1 MPVFSSP
8 GPLGDTRTSC
18 RERGR
23 RRPPDRG
30 GGGGTHGDHQRC
42 CYVGVTLDVCMWG
55 VCAQV
60 CVCACVYAC
69 VSACVCVLEHVCM
82 HMCLHV
88 CVSVRVCTCVCVLP
102 CVCGIYRALFFYF
115 KIIFF
120 KSATPVQPDRVVSL
134 PASPEGGQIFRWSGV
149 LPSRPQPPGPG
160 TRAGDVSASAVRTLS
175 ASSVSTSHGLARR
188 GFPLDAGQ
196 MTRTLGRNTAQ
207 SCHLAASPPPASA
220 P

>member
-1 MPVFSSP
+1 M
-8 GPLGDTRTSC
+8 LL
-18 RERGR
+18 R
-23 RRPPDRG
+23 RRHPRRV
-30 GGGGTHGDHQRC
+30 H
-42 CYVGVTLDVCMWG
+42 VG
-55 VCAQV
+55 

-88 CVSVRVCTCVCVLP
+88 CVSVRVCTCVCVPP